1 MKAEKITAKLPA
13 SAKCNGGKS
22 KNKCLVSLTTTAGF
36 GNCVVVQAGA
46 KRREDVGAVVSLVIN
61 KVALE

>member
-1 MKAEKITAKLPA
+1 MLFRSTAKLPA
-13 SAKCNGGKS
+13 SAQCKGGKS

-46 KRREDVGAVVSLVIN
+46 KRREDVGAVVSVVITQ
-61 KVALE
+61 VALK